1 MHKLFYF
8 IGVVTLLPAIYFLHR
23 SIDGGGIASVELAI
37 YVFLGACLWLAIG
50 RGLELLERIA
60 NAVAPLPEVE
70 PDSTPADTVEQEQRA
85 INRGL

>member
-60 NAVAPLPEVE
+60 NAVAPLPDLPAEDE
-70 PDSTPADTVEQEQRA
+70 ARPTETPQQRA
-85 INRGL
+85 FDRGL